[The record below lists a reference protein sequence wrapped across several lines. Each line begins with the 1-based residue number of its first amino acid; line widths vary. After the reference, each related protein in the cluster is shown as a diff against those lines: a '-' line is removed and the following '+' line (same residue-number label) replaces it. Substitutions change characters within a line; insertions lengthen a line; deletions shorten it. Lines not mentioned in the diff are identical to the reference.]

1 MNKEQYVTINHVGK
15 KVKIS
20 LEGTL
25 IAVDKGGA
33 YYVEV
38 DDEDEVL
45 QIRDYK
51 DIQLLEE
58 EE

>member
-1 MNKEQYVTINHVGK
+1 MKENQDVTINHIGK

-33 YYVEV
+33 YYVKV
-38 DDEDEVL
+38 DDEDEVF

-51 DIQLLEE
+51 DIQLLKETV
-58 EE
+58 